1 MQLADLPV
9 ADDPGTEPP
18 APIRFPLTFIA
29 TVLRATALV
38 AAALLLLWLLPS
50 VLLLV
55 FFAVLLGAT
64 LRGGADWLAVRT
76 GLRASWMLLLISL
89 VLLAIAVGLALS
101 IGPRLA
107 QQASDLVSSLQHEG
121 RTLQDRYG
129 QTPWGQRIM
138 HHLQQPMAGGGPGAL
153 AAPAARVLGMTL
165 DFLASLVL
173 LVITALYF
181 AISPELYIGG
191 VLRLVPIRHRARG
204 REVMHRAGRTLRRW
218 LLGQIMDM
226 IAVAVLTGAGLFM
239 LGVPVPLALGAV
251 AGLLTF
257 IPYFGAV
264 LAGIPAVLVALS
276 VSPHLALLTLG
287 VFLLVHLIE
296 GYVMSP
302 LIQKHMVEIPPAL
315 TVMSMTVSGTLFGPL
330 GIILGTPL
338 AAAGMVLVRELY
350 VADVLGDDAVRGT
363 D

>member
-1 MQLADLPV
+1 MQAADRTAA
-9 ADDPGTEPP
+9 ADPAIEPP
-18 APIRFPLTFIA
+18 APIRFPLTWIA
-29 TVLRATALV
+29 AILRATAF
-38 AAALLLLWLLPS
+38 ATAALLLLWLLPS

-89 VLLAIAVGLALS
+89 VLLAVAVGLALT

-121 RTLQDRYG
+121 QTLQDRYG
-129 QTPWGQRIM
+129 QTPWGQRIL
-138 HHLQQPMAGGGPGAL
+138 HHLRQPMANVPGTL

-226 IAVAVLTGAGLFM
+226 IAVAVLTAAGLFL

-302 LIQKHMVEIPPAL
+302 LIQRHMVEIPPAL

-350 VADVLGDDAVRGT
+350 VADVLGDDEVRGT